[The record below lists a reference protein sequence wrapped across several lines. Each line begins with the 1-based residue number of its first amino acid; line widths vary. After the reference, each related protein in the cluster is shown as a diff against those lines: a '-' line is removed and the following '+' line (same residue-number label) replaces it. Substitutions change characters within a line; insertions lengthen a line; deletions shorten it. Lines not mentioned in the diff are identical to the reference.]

1 MYNNGEEACYAL
13 AVPGSGVTALNL
25 NYEINLFGSCTN
37 IHTTE
42 TVFYPVIQDEPTRLK
57 VEKDNGWI
65 GNLIAGVAITALF
78 AGLAIATVATG
89 GAALAAVAFAGA
101 AVGTA
106 AVTAGATYSD
116 IKSGSSRSFGDFA
129 FQLTMGAAVGFMTGA
144 SVYGIVA
151 ALPAASAAAGVEAS
165 LIAGST
171 SAFTAVAVP
180 GIVTAGG
187 YAVAA
192 GTGVVALNESY
203 AIGSGTNVLLETAF
217 NGDIQAYETTSMMID
232 LLGMGI
238 VQCGIDNAALGQ
250 SNNKSNKKGVY
261 VETSDNYSDTMHKK
275 IKSWANDEAER
286 LSGISKRQREKFNT
300 ASIVYDES
308 TGKYYYGKNKG
319 ISINNTFKNP
329 ILFGDDN
336 SKGIL
341 PEKSLNKYIVG
352 NCAEVDAVNN
362 ALNDGAKLEN
372 LYMST
377 IHTTNNSFGDLK
389 SACENCTYTF
399 KGKIVENYAGWF
411 EGGN

>member
-165 LIAGST
+165 LIAGNT
-171 SAFTAVAVP
+171 SVFTAVAVP

-192 GTGVVALNESY
+192 GTGAVALNESY

-238 VQCGIDNAALGQ
+238 VQCGTDNVALGQ
-250 SNNKSNKKGVY
+250 RQENQILG
-261 VETSDNYSDTMHKK
+261 
-275 IKSWANDEAER
+275 
-286 LSGISKRQREKFNT
+286 KR
-300 ASIVYDES
+300 
-308 TGKYYYGKNKG
+308 
-319 ISINNTFKNP
+319 
-329 ILFGDDN
+329 
-336 SKGIL
+336 
-341 PEKSLNKYIVG
+341 
-352 NCAEVDAVNN
+352 
-362 ALNDGAKLEN
+362 
-372 LYMST
+372 
-377 IHTTNNSFGDLK
+377 
-389 SACENCTYTF
+389 
-399 KGKIVENYAGWF
+399 
-411 EGGN
+411 